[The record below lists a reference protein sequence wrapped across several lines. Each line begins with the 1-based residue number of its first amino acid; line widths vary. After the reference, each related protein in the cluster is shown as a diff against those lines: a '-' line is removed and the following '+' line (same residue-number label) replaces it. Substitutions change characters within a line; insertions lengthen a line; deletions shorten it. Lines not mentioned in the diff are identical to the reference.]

1 MNGRMRKVVLIS
13 LMLFTS
19 VILKAQ
25 FVIDWQQCYGGENN
39 DKASGILQ
47 VDDGFL
53 IVGASESPNSG
64 MVDCDFGNYDNGA
77 WLIKIDDDA
86 NLLWGNCSRYGCM
99 AFDRKL
105 PGRYIYLLGP
115 TNFSSTGKTGLGIT
129 RMDENGNTIWG
140 RVVGNEDRD
149 FWYCMGGIA
158 TSDGGVAGF
167 ATPCFSGGDISH
179 AYGNIDGWVIKLDS
193 LGNTEW
199 DVTLGTD
206 EADFVYGLCETSD
219 EGFFAFMKSTAGALP
234 GSIKPCNPV
243 TNWHDAVLVKL
254 SKNGEIE
261 WNRCY
266 GGKDSDQFNIGIEIN
281 DGYLMVGTSSS
292 DDGDLEGAGYHLGY
306 VNMQMQQKS
315 PDIWLLR
322 LDYDGNVVWSRCYG
336 GSGIDIPIRVFQ
348 NEDGGFTVF
357 ANSASLNGDVQSAA
371 HWGISQGHELNNY
384 WVFRTDS
391 EGNLLWERAIG
402 SRNGAREELNAVV
415 KHNDREYTLAGFA
428 PNWSSF
434 MYDLYHGDITC
445 SNNYLCGEPGSA
457 VYWIV
462 HIRDVFDYDAV
473 DENVCDKQE
482 PFNVFPIPAKDVI
495 TVRGSEDTFHYSI
508 FNAIGQKVAQGSA
521 QGEQQINVASISKG
535 IYFIRFTNGTQT
547 CVKKIV
553 LE

>member
-1 MNGRMRKVVLIS
+1 MNGRMRKVGLIS

-39 DKASGILQ
+39 DEAHGIVQ
-47 VDDGFL
+47 VGDGFL
-53 IVGASESPNSG
+53 VSGTSRSPNSG
-64 MVDCDFGNYDNGA
+64 MVDCDFGNYTGGA
-77 WLIKIDDDA
+77 WLIKINNNTDLKWSTCYTSSVYGI
-86 NLLWGNCSRYGCM
+86 NRYTNDSPIYTFGGG
-99 AFDRKL
+99 AF
-105 PGRYIYLLGP
+105 PE
-115 TNFSSTGKTGLGIT
+115 TGKTGLGI
-129 RMDENGNTIWG
+129 RRIDESGNTIWE
-140 RVVGNEDRD
+140 RIVGALDHD
-149 FWYCMGGIA
+149 FNHGVGALA
-158 TSDGGVAGF
+158 TSDDDVLGWANPLF
-167 ATPCFSGGDISH
+167 TGGDISH
-179 AYGNIDGWVIKLDS
+179 AYGHCDGWLIKLDS

-199 DVTLGTD
+199 EVTLGTD
-206 EADFVYGLCETSD
+206 ETDVIYGSCETSD
-219 EGFFAFMKSTAGALP
+219 EGFLVFMQSLAGGMS
-234 GSIKPCNPV
+234 GSIYPCKPE
-243 TNWHDAVLVKL
+243 TNMYDAMLVKVDED
-254 SKNGEIE
+254 GEIE

-266 GGKDSDQFNIGIEIN
+266 GGSGMDQFNNGGIELD
-281 DGYLMVGTSSS
+281 DGYLVVGTSSS
-292 DDGDLEGAGYHLGY
+292 DDDDLEGAGYHLGY
-306 VNMQMQQKS
+306 NVAHQKTT
-315 PDIWLLR
+315 DVWLVR
-322 LDYDGNVVWSRCYG
+322 MDFDGNIIWSRCYG
-336 GSGIDIPIRVFQ
+336 GSGTDIPIRVFQ

-357 ANSASLNGDVQSAA
+357 AQSASLNGDVQSAA

-391 EGNLLWERAIG
+391 DGNLLWERAIG

-508 FNAIGQKVAQGSA
+508 FNAIGQRVAQGSA